1 MFQLQNLQTDSIL
14 EGAWH
19 EKNTCL
25 MRNLLDTSSH
35 LSHLKAM
42 AKLSRQVATWAGD
55 SSEGVYI
62 PEIWRMD
69 SPIWRIGWRYLY
81 ICQISNGCFI
91 FEPTQ
96 LKSYAISSHFLDV
109 EVGCQKSFWGQT
121 NIKEAYFP

>member
-81 ICQISNGCFI
+81 IYVKFQTAVSSLNQHSSRAMPSVVI
-91 FEPTQ
+91 F
-96 LKSYAISSHFLDV
+96 
-109 EVGCQKSFWGQT
+109 
-121 NIKEAYFP
+121 